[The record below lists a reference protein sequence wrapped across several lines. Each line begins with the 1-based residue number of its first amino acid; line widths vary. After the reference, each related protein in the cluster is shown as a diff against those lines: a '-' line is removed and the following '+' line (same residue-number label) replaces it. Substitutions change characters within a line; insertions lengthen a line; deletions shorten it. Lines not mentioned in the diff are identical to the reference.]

1 MRVLASMLEDG
12 EQEVWANQHYD
23 PSVFK
28 GDPGGIVYHRWGSWT
43 IRHNY
48 SISPSSHFHSMFDL
62 KDKLDVCLDCSL
74 SRECNV
80 PDWSF
85 DSWHPW
91 EKVQYMD
98 FFEKREGLKA
108 DFHKYYED
116 SLTKKYQEPNPAS

>member
-1 MRVLASMLEDG
+1 MSL
-12 EQEVWANQHYD
+12 QC
-23 PSVFK
+23 F
-28 GDPGGIVYHRWGSWT
+28 
-43 IRHNY
+43 
-48 SISPSSHFHSMFDL
+48 
-62 KDKLDVCLDCSL
+62 DCSL
-74 SRECNV
+74 TRECNV

-98 FFEKREGLKA
+98 FFDTREGLKA

>member
-1 MRVLASMLEDG
+1 
-12 EQEVWANQHYD
+12 
-23 PSVFK
+23 
-28 GDPGGIVYHRWGSWT
+28 
-43 IRHNY
+43 
-48 SISPSSHFHSMFDL
+48 MFDL
-62 KDKLDVCLDCSL
+62 KDKLDLSLDCSL
-74 SRECNV
+74 PRECNV

-116 SLTKKYQEPNPAS
+116 SLTKKYQEPTPAS